1 MSFTHLNFKSSKWLA
16 ACVLVGS
23 MASLSAHAS
32 APAKNDPA
40 FKAALQHSNFMPT
53 LMQVAMQNR
62 DALNLSSQQLK
73 ALKQYHKENSPE
85 QREDMLDVVEYE
97 QEAVK
102 YALQGDLVKAQK
114 AGQES
119 IALRQTIFNQKFRC
133 HMFMQTT
140 LSAEQYAKLLELAAK

>member
-16 ACVLVGS
+16 AFLLVGS
-23 MASLSAHAS
+23 MVSLSANAS

-62 DALNLSSQQLK
+62 DALNLTSQQLN

-133 HMFMQTT
+133 HMFMQST

>member
-1 MSFTHLNFKSSKWLA
+1 MIVTRFKPAKWA
-16 ACVLVGS
+16 VACVLAGS
-23 MASLSAHAS
+23 ALTMTAQASG
-32 APAKNDPA
+32 PAKNDPA
-40 FKAALQHSNFMPT
+40 FKAAIQHSNFMPT
-53 LMQVAMQNR
+53 LMQVVMQNKA
-62 DALNLSSQQLK
+62 ALNLTAQQLN
-73 ALKQYHKENSPE
+73 ALQQYHKENSPE

-102 YALQGDLVKAQK
+102 YALQGDLAKAQK

-133 HMFMQTT
+133 HMFMQST